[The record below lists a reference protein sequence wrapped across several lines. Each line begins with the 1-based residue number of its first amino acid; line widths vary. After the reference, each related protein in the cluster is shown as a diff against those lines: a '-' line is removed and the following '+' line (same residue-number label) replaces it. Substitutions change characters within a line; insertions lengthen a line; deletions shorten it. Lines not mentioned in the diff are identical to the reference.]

1 MQTTIIIRLPTN
13 KSKDMLELDFTTII
27 TAIVSLIGG
36 GWLFNLYSAKPRKT
50 SIELENVGKAMEE
63 MNGVINTMK
72 ESSRVYREDTDKT
85 IRGLNTKIENLE
97 KSIKVKDEAIYS
109 AYDCPFPDK
118 SSDCIVLKVYKKCH
132 ECSIETQIVQDN
144 DEQESE
150 DGE

>member
-1 MQTTIIIRLPTN
+1 MF
-13 KSKDMLELDFTTII
+13 ELDVTTII

-36 GWLFNLYSAKPRKT
+36 GWIFNVYSAKPRKT
-50 SIELENVGKAMEE
+50 SIELEKVGKAMEE
-63 MNGVINTMK
+63 INGVITTMK
-72 ESSRVYREDTDKT
+72 ESSRIYREDTDRT
-85 IRGLNTKIENLE
+85 IKVLNTKIENLE

-118 SSDCIVLKVYKKCH
+118 SSDCIVLKVYKKCR

-144 DEQESE
+144 DIQESE

>member
-1 MQTTIIIRLPTN
+1 
-13 KSKDMLELDFTTII
+13 MLELDVTTII

-36 GWLFNLYSAKPRKT
+36 GWIFNVYSAKPRKT

-63 MNGVINTMK
+63 MNGVITTMK
-72 ESSRVYREDTDKT
+72 ESSRVYREDTDRT
-85 IRGLNTKIENLE
+85 IRVLNTKIENLE

-132 ECSIETQIVQDN
+132 ECSIETQIVQD
-144 DEQESE
+144 DDVQESE
-150 DGE
+150 DGES

>member
-1 MQTTIIIRLPTN
+1 MEI
-13 KSKDMLELDFTTII
+13 DFTTII

-63 MNGVINTMK
+63 MNGVIKTMK
-72 ESSRVYREDTDKT
+72 ESSRTYREETDRT

-97 KSIKVKDEAIYS
+97 KSIKVKEEAIYS

-132 ECSIETQIVQDN
+132 ECSIETQVFEDSA
-144 DEQESE
+144 ESQE
-150 DGE
+150 

>member
-1 MQTTIIIRLPTN
+1 
-13 KSKDMLELDFTTII
+13 MLELDYTTII
-27 TAIVSLIGG
+27 TAIVGLIGG
-36 GWLFNLYSAKPRKT
+36 GWIFNVYSAKPRKT

-63 MNGVINTMK
+63 MNGVITTMK
-72 ESSRVYREDTDKT
+72 ESSRVYREDTDRT

-132 ECSIETQIVQDN
+132 DCSIETQIVKDN
-144 DEQESE
+144 DVQESE
-150 DGE
+150 NIE

>member
-1 MQTTIIIRLPTN
+1 
-13 KSKDMLELDFTTII
+13 MLELDYTTIL

-36 GWLFNLYSAKPRKT
+36 GWIFNVYSAKPRKT

-63 MNGVINTMK
+63 MNGVITTMK
-72 ESSRVYREDTDKT
+72 ESSRVYREDTDRT

-144 DEQESE
+144 DVQESE
-150 DGE
+150 DDE

>member
-1 MQTTIIIRLPTN
+1 M
-13 KSKDMLELDFTTII
+13 MELDVTTII

-36 GWLFNLYSAKPRKT
+36 GWIFNVYSAKPRKT
-50 SIELENVGKAMEE
+50 SIELENVGKAMDE
-63 MNGVINTMK
+63 MNGVITTMK
-72 ESSRVYREDTDKT
+72 ESSRIYREDTDRT
-85 IRGLNTKIENLE
+85 IRGLNAKIENLE

-118 SSDCIVLKVYKKCH
+118 SSDCIVLKVYKKCR

-144 DEQESE
+144 EIQELE

>member
-1 MQTTIIIRLPTN
+1 M
-13 KSKDMLELDFTTII
+13 EFDFTTII
-27 TAIVSLIGG
+27 TAIVSVIGG

-72 ESSRVYREDTDKT
+72 ESSRTYREETDRT
-85 IRGLNTKIENLE
+85 ICGLNTKIENLE

-118 SSDCIVLKVYKKCH
+118 SSDCIVLKVYKKCR
-132 ECSIETQIVQDN
+132 ECSIETQIVQD
-144 DEQESE
+144 DEIQESE
-150 DGE
+150 DV

>member
-1 MQTTIIIRLPTN
+1 MEI
-13 KSKDMLELDFTTII
+13 DFTTII
-27 TAIVSLIGG
+27 TAIVSVIGG

-72 ESSRVYREDTDKT
+72 ESSRTYRDETDRT
-85 IRGLNTKIENLE
+85 IRVLNTKIENLE

-132 ECSIETQIVQDN
+132 ECSIETQIVNDN
-144 DEQESE
+144 DVQESE
-150 DGE
+150 DGD

>member
-1 MQTTIIIRLPTN
+1 
-13 KSKDMLELDFTTII
+13 MLELDVTTII

-36 GWLFNLYSAKPRKT
+36 GWIFNVYSAKPRKT

-63 MNGVINTMK
+63 MNGVITTMK
-72 ESSRVYREDTDKT
+72 ESSRVYREDTDRT

-118 SSDCIVLKVYKKCH
+118 SSDCIVLRVYKKCH
-132 ECSIETQIVQDN
+132 ECSIETQIVQD
-144 DEQESE
+144 DDVQESE
-150 DGE
+150 DGD

>member
-1 MQTTIIIRLPTN
+1 M
-13 KSKDMLELDFTTII
+13 ELDFTTVI
-27 TAIVSLIGG
+27 TAIVSVIGG

-63 MNGVINTMK
+63 MNSVINTMK
-72 ESSRVYREDTDKT
+72 ESSKTYRDETDRT

-118 SSDCIVLKVYKKCH
+118 S
-132 ECSIETQIVQDN
+132 
-144 DEQESE
+144 
-150 DGE
+150 

>member
-1 MQTTIIIRLPTN
+1 M
-13 KSKDMLELDFTTII
+13 EFDFTTII

-72 ESSRVYREDTDKT
+72 ESSRTYRDETDRT
-85 IRGLNTKIENLE
+85 ISALNTKIENLE

-109 AYDCPFPDK
+109 AYDCPFPEK
-118 SSDCIVLKVYKKCH
+118 SSDCIVLKVYKKCR
-132 ECSIETQIVQDN
+132 ECSMETQIVN
-144 DEQESE
+144 DDIKESE

>member
-1 MQTTIIIRLPTN
+1 M
-13 KSKDMLELDFTTII
+13 MELDFTTII

-72 ESSRVYREDTDKT
+72 ESSRTYRDETDRT
-85 IRGLNTKIENLE
+85 IRVLNTKIENLE

-132 ECSIETQIVQDN
+132 ECSIETQIVNDN
-144 DEQESE
+144 DVQESE

>member
-1 MQTTIIIRLPTN
+1 M
-13 KSKDMLELDFTTII
+13 EVDFTTII
-27 TAIVSLIGG
+27 TAIVSVIGG

-63 MNGVINTMK
+63 MNGVIKTMK
-72 ESSRVYREDTDKT
+72 ESSKTYREETDRT

-109 AYDCPFPDK
+109 AYDCPFPEK
-118 SSDCIVLKVYKKCH
+118 SSDCIVLKVYKKCR

-144 DEQESE
+144 DVQESE
-150 DGE
+150 DVE

>member
-1 MQTTIIIRLPTN
+1 M
-13 KSKDMLELDFTTII
+13 EFDFTTII

-72 ESSRVYREDTDKT
+72 ESSRTYRDETDRT
-85 IRGLNTKIENLE
+85 IRVLNTKIENLE

-118 SSDCIVLKVYKKCH
+118 SSDCIVLKVYKKCR
-132 ECSIETQIVQDN
+132 ECSIETQIVQDK
-144 DEQESE
+144 DVQESE

>member
-1 MQTTIIIRLPTN
+1 M
-13 KSKDMLELDFTTII
+13 ELDFTTII
-27 TAIVSLIGG
+27 TAIVSVIGG

-72 ESSRVYREDTDKT
+72 ESSRTYRDETDRT
-85 IRGLNTKIENLE
+85 IRVLNTKIENLE

-109 AYDCPFPDK
+109 AYDCPFPEK
-118 SSDCIVLKVYKKCH
+118 SSDCVVLKVYKKCR

-144 DEQESE
+144 EIQESE
-150 DGE
+150 DGD

>member
-1 MQTTIIIRLPTN
+1 
-13 KSKDMLELDFTTII
+13 MLELDVTTII

-36 GWLFNLYSAKPRKT
+36 GWIFNVYSAKPRKT

-63 MNGVINTMK
+63 MNGVITTMK
-72 ESSRVYREDTDKT
+72 ESSRVYREDTDRT

-118 SSDCIVLKVYKKCH
+118 SSDCIVLRVYKKCH
-132 ECSIETQIVQDN
+132 ECSIETQIVQD
-144 DEQESE
+144 DDVQESE
-150 DGE
+150 DVD

>member
-1 MQTTIIIRLPTN
+1 
-13 KSKDMLELDFTTII
+13 MLELDYTTII

-36 GWLFNLYSAKPRKT
+36 GWIFNVYSAKPRKT

-63 MNGVINTMK
+63 MNGVITTMK

-85 IRGLNTKIENLE
+85 IRGLNAKVENLE

-118 SSDCIVLKVYKKCH
+118 SSDCIVLRVYKKCH
-132 ECSIETQIVQDN
+132 ECSIETQIVQD
-144 DEQESE
+144 DVQESE
-150 DGE
+150 DVD

>member
-1 MQTTIIIRLPTN
+1 M
-13 KSKDMLELDFTTII
+13 ELDFTTII

-72 ESSRVYREDTDKT
+72 ESSRTYRDETDRT
-85 IRGLNTKIENLE
+85 IRVLNTKIENLE

-109 AYDCPFPDK
+109 AYDCPFPEK
-118 SSDCIVLKVYKKCH
+118 SSDCIVLKVYKKCR
-132 ECSIETQIVQDN
+132 ECSIENQIVQDN
-144 DEQESE
+144 EIQESE

>member
-1 MQTTIIIRLPTN
+1 
-13 KSKDMLELDFTTII
+13 MLELDYTTII

-36 GWLFNLYSAKPRKT
+36 GWIFNVYSAKPRKT

-63 MNGVINTMK
+63 MNGVITTMK
-72 ESSRVYREDTDKT
+72 ESSQVYREDTDRT

-132 ECSIETQIVQDN
+132 ECSIETQIVQD
-144 DEQESE
+144 DDIQESE
-150 DGE
+150 DGEEKQI